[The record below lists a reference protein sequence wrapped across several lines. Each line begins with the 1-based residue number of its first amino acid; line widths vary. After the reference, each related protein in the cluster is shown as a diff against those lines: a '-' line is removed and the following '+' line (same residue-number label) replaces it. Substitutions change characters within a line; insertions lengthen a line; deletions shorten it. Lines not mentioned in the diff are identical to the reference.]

1 MASHLALVKDV
12 GLVKPRDLCFGR
24 ADYRRYARTEH
35 ALHNARSLHGG
46 YYAGLA
52 SCLGI
57 LAATLT
63 HIIVD
68 GIRSLLK

>member
-1 MASHLALVKDV
+1 MLDWSSLAIFVLVV
-12 GLVKPRDLCFGR
+12 LIIVATPGPNTL
-24 ADYRRYARTEH
+24 YII
-35 ALHNARSLHGG
+35 ARSLHGG